1 MGWRRGQR
9 LPKEQLGKG
18 RREGLKTLEAE
29 TAEVGEAWHPF
40 VELKEAGYS

>member
-1 MGWRRGQR
+1 M
-9 LPKEQLGKG
+9 PKEQLGKG

-29 TAEVGEAWHPF
+29 TVEVGEAWHPF